1 MGMMKLLVPLFI
13 GGSILF
19 GLVALI
25 AGIVALV
32 RINRSEGKLRGK
44 GFALAAIVIGA
55 LLLLGVPVFGVVGA
69 GLLWV
74 SSGKGPDVRH
84 ERVIEEPEGHD
95 VKITTDIGKKPPPE
109 YGEKKKIDIFKDA
122 PEAK

>member
-1 MGMMKLLVPLFI
+1 MFLVLLLI

-44 GFALAAIVIGA
+44 GFAVAAIVIGLLMLLA
-55 LLLLGVPVFGVVGA
+55 LPVFGVVGA
-69 GLLWV
+69 GFFWR
-74 SSGKGPDVRH
+74 SSVRKPPSVRH
-84 ERVIEEPEGHD
+84 GRAYKEPGMRG
-95 VKITTDIGKKPPPE
+95 VKKTLPE
-109 YGEKKKIDIFKDA
+109 YEEKKESEALEDS